1 MMTVEEVFTKIATHM
16 LNGIMV
22 HEQLANYYDFLGLC
36 GYKKCHEYHFY
47 SESISYRKICS
58 YHINTFNR
66 LISEQIPNTAS
77 IIPQSWY
84 RHNRFDVDSNT
95 KRNAIQSGLNKWVN
109 WERETK
115 TLYQSMYKEL
125 IDIGEIDAANMVSK
139 LVDDVS
145 SELKSAEQYL
155 LNKELVGYNM
165 SDILDEQDCEVEE
178 YEKKI
183 GKLFG
188 KK

>member
-1 MMTVEEVFTKIATHM
+1 MTVEEVFTKISTHM
-16 LNGIMV
+16 LNGIMI

-58 YHINTFNR
+58 YYISTYNK

-95 KRNAIQSGLNKWVN
+95 KRNAIQSGLNKWVG

-125 IDIGEIDAANMVSK
+125 IDIGEVDAANMVSK

-165 SDILDEQDCEVEE
+165 SDILDEQDCEVDE

-183 GKLFG
+183 SKLFG

>member
-1 MMTVEEVFTKIATHM
+1 MTVEEIFAKISTHM
-16 LNGIMV
+16 LDGIMV

-47 SESISYRKICS
+47 SESVSYRNICS
-58 YHINTFNR
+58 YYISTFNK

-84 RHNRFDVDSNT
+84 RHNRFDVDINT
-95 KRNAIQSGLNKWVN
+95 KRNAIQSGLNKWIS

-115 TLYQSMYKEL
+115 TLYQSMYREL
-125 IDIGEIDAANMVSK
+125 MVIGEIDAANMVSK

-165 SDILDEQDCEVEE
+165 SDILYEQDCEKDM
-178 YEKKI
+178 YSKKI
-183 GKLFG
+183 CKLFCE
-188 KK
+188 K